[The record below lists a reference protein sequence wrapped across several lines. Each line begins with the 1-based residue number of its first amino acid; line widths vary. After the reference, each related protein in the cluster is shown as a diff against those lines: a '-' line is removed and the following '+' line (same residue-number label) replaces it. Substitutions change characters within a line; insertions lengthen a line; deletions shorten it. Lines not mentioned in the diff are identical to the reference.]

1 MNQRRSLKK
10 GQKAINARNT
20 IRNPEFDARLRDNT
34 LSPSVLKGSLLDAQ
48 TNKSAFRQIA
58 Q

>member
-34 LSPSVLKGSLLDAQ
+34 LSPSVLKR
-48 TNKSAFRQIA
+48 KSIGCAN
-58 Q
+58 